1 MDLHRPDSPEQ
12 ARAIVARTPL
22 LLADEPTGN
31 LDDATAEGV
40 LDLLDRLV
48 RDSGHTMLIA
58 THSQH
63 VASHCDRVLELQNGK
78 LASAA

>member
-1 MDLHRPDSPEQ
+1 MLE
-12 ARAIVARTPL
+12 
-22 LLADEPTGN
+22 
-31 LDDATAEGV
+31 
-40 LDLLDRLV
+40 LLDTLV
-48 RDSGHTMLIA
+48 RDFGRTMLIA